1 MISRGFARRLT
12 REEIHA
18 GVVCHQ
24 TMGLPFH
31 ILLGDSMGGV
41 VRATAGA
48 TGKRTNLRGK
58 RTPRALRTL
67 VACPDDFF
75 YRVRA
80 TRLRLLDD
88 VRSHDMV
95 VRANTAE
102 VCCYFPIL
110 LPYAGAKTM
119 CATRTQP
126 KACKFGS
133 LGCSVV
139 LRKYNAR
146 PSMRGVSQRCE
157 LNLVQCGHFVRKQE
171 FMGGT
176 A

>member
-1 MISRGFARRLT
+1 
-12 REEIHA
+12 
-18 GVVCHQ
+18 
-24 TMGLPFH
+24 MGLPFH

-102 VCCYFPIL
+102 VCCYLPIL
-110 LPYAGAKTM
+110 
-119 CATRTQP
+119 CR
-126 KACKFGS
+126 
-133 LGCSVV
+133 
-139 LRKYNAR
+139 
-146 PSMRGVSQRCE
+146 MRGPKQCVPHARNPKRV
-157 LNLVQCGHFVRKQE
+157 NLEV
-171 FMGGT
+171 
-176 A
+176 